1 MPLAVQRAQVKDL
14 PLAFRLDDSMAMAPG
29 MTLSS
34 APQLTVGAR
43 ISKSGTAIA
52 QPGDLSGEITGVAPG
67 ANNVAIRIGTVVPK
81 P

>member
-1 MPLAVQRAQVKDL
+1 
-14 PLAFRLDDSMAMAPG
+14 
-29 MTLSS
+29 
-34 APQLTVGAR
+34 LTVGAR

-67 ANNVAIRIGTVVPK
+67 ASNVAIRIGTVVAK

>member
-1 MPLAVQRAQVKDL
+1 VKDL

-52 QPGDLSGEITGVAPG
+52 QPGDLSGEITGIAPG
-67 ANNVAIRIGTVVPK
+67 AKDVAIRIGTVVARP
-81 P
+81 